1 MSSEQNYP
9 QTMSEVNKLS
19 KKGVVKNTANE
30 EGKLISTIFLRSKSD
45 SSNQKILNLD
55 YLKQNWEFNYFKMED
70 I

>member
-1 MSSEQNYP
+1 
-9 QTMSEVNKLS
+9 MSEVNKLS

-45 SSNQKILNLD
+45 SSNQKILNLE

-70 I
+70 IFSYTFIPTN

>member
-1 MSSEQNYP
+1 
-9 QTMSEVNKLS
+9 MSEVNKLS

-45 SSNQKILNLD
+45 SSNQKILNLE

>member
-1 MSSEQNYP
+1 
-9 QTMSEVNKLS
+9 MSEVNKLS

-30 EGKLISTIFLRSKSD
+30 EGKLISTIFLSSKSD
-45 SSNQKILNLD
+45 SSNQKILNLE